1 MEELLELREHIQ
13 QGRYASAL
21 VLIEEMEEMSQDD
34 KINKIGSFV
43 TILLLHLIKQH
54 AEKRSTRS
62 WDVAIRNATDQIV
75 LSNRRRKLG
84 GFYLTPEE
92 LGETIEEYYP
102 IALRSASL
110 EAFEGIY
117 SPEEL
122 AGQVSGAEIRR
133 QTLSLILNVQGLWQE
148 RIPGIDKGVF
158 TVPDDFDDPLPEEV
172 LQSFGM

>member
-21 VLIEEMEEMSQDD
+21 VLIGEMEEMSLDD
-34 KINKIGSFV
+34 KINKMGSFV

-54 AEKRSTRS
+54 AEQRSTRS

-117 SPEEL
+117 LPEDL
-122 AGQVSGAEIRR
+122 AKRVDEPAVKEEALG
-133 QTLSLILNVQGLWQE
+133 LILEAQG
-148 RIPGIDKGVF
+148 
-158 TVPDDFDDPLPEEV
+158 
-172 LQSFGM
+172 